1 VVLTMDHP
9 ASVLHAVRSI
19 RRAYPQLPVY
29 ARARD
34 EAHALALVQAGATL
48 VVPEALEAALQLA
61 ATVLQTAGVGEA
73 RAVDIVQA
81 ERERRNAVLLA
92 QQPSQPF

>member
-1 VVLTMDHP
+1 MFLVKP
-9 ASVLHAVRSI
+9 E
-19 RRAYPQLPVY
+19 RRPL
-29 ARARD
+29 
-34 EAHALALVQAGATL
+34 
-48 VVPEALEAALQLA
+48 LQLA